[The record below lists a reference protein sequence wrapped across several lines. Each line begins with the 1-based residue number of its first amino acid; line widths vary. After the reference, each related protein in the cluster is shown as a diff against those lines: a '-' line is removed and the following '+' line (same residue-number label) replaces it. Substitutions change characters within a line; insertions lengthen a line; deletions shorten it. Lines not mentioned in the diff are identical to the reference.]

1 MRCSLSARFSEKS
14 KLRASVVCLLFG
26 GWAELRGGEK
36 HTPTL
41 RERSEGVMSGSD
53 SAWLFVTMIRT
64 TVHTVRAFFNA
75 ARSDFRESKRHLR
88 SHPSSPIPAASP
100 NWISAGVHAI
110 ATIAS
115 QMGQLMWRVTR
126 GQAGRGEEGSAQ
138 EPRLGPESKHS
149 EVLAFI
155 SKKAS
160 TLSTSPVLV
169 DSEFDNKVNLDTTRI
184 QATDPRKP

>member
-75 ARSDFRESKRHLR
+75 ARSRFPRIE
-88 SHPSSPIPAASP
+88 
-100 NWISAGVHAI
+100 
-110 ATIAS
+110 AT
-115 QMGQLMWRVTR
+115 
-126 GQAGRGEEGSAQ
+126 
-138 EPRLGPESKHS
+138 PE
-149 EVLAFI
+149 I
-155 SKKAS
+155 
-160 TLSTSPVLV
+160 SPVLAHSRGEPELDLGWGPRDRDHRLPDGSADV
-169 DSEFDNKVNLDTTRI
+169 ARHARPSRTWRRGVSAGASPGPGKQAQRGARFYFEESEHFVHV
-184 QATDPRKP
+184 ACPRRQ